1 MKTLEDTKQIEA
13 LNQII
18 DLLKSLYISDL
29 SLVTEQNVK
38 PQGLANEVQVTLKVI
53 GTKGKPEVI

>member
-1 MKTLEDTKQIEA
+1 MKTQEDPKQIEA

-18 DLLKSLYISDL
+18 DLLKSLHISDL

-38 PQGLANEVQVTLKVI
+38 PKGLLNEVQLTLK
-53 GTKGKPEVI
+53 